1 MLSTATHTNSG
12 YLLKLAWPVM
22 LTQMG
27 HIVTN
32 MVDTIFLGQISPTHQ
47 AAGILAANLYTLVLV
62 FAIGVSYVLTPLVS
76 AAQFESDE
84 LRKANLFK
92 NSLFLNFIIALVSFA
107 VLFLSSG
114 LLARM
119 QQPQEVVVLAKPFY
133 NVLIF
138 SMLPVSLFFT
148 CKQYC
153 EGLSLTLPALY
164 ISVIG
169 NVLNIALNY
178 ALIYGVAFFP
188 EMGYMGSAWAS
199 FIARSFMGIA
209 FLCYIFYAPLTNS
222 IKGVYSQAKINS
234 FDLLRLL
241 KNGLNSGAQFTF
253 EVAAFVIAGL
263 MAGVFGKEV
272 IDAHGI
278 ALHMAAFTY
287 MFGSGISSATTIV
300 VGNCMADS
308 NWLNIKR
315 AVRSSIQLIIIGM
328 GSCALIFILLN
339 EVLPYAFTDDVQ
351 ITQITSKLL
360 IIAAMFQLFDGLQ
373 VVFIGVLR
381 GVEDFKFPTLI
392 TLITYWVIALPLSY
406 LLAFTYNMGVYG
418 IWYALLISLIFV
430 ALTLYFRIRVLIAR
444 NLKRT

>member
-1 MLSTATHTNSG
+1 
-12 YLLKLAWPVM
+12 
-22 LTQMG
+22 MG

-76 AAQFESDE
+76 SAQFESDE

-92 NSLFLNFIIALVSFA
+92 NSLFLNFVIALVSFA
-107 VLFLSSG
+107 ILFLSSG
-114 LLARM
+114 LLAHM
-119 QQPQEVVVLAKPFY
+119 QQPKEVVVLAKPFY

-153 EGLSLTLPALY
+153 EGLSLTMPALY
-164 ISVIG
+164 ISIIG

-209 FLCYIFYAPLTNS
+209 FLGYIFYSPLTNS
-222 IKGVYSQAKINS
+222 IKGVYQQAKINS
-234 FDLLRLL
+234 VDLLRLV

-308 NWLNIKR
+308 NWLNIKK
-315 AVRSSIQLIIIGM
+315 AVRSSIQLIIVGM

-339 EVLPYAFTDDVQ
+339 KVLPYAFTDDLQ
-351 ITQITSKLL
+351 ITIITSKLL

-392 TLITYWVIALPLSY
+392 TLIAYWVIALPLAY
-406 LLAFTYNMGVYG
+406 LLAFINKMGVYG

-430 ALTLYFRIRVLIAR
+430 ALTLYFRIRILIAR
-444 NLKRT
+444 NLQRT

>member
-1 MLSTATHTNSG
+1 
-12 YLLKLAWPVM
+12 M

-76 AAQFESDE
+76 SAQFESDE

-92 NSLFLNFIIALVSFA
+92 NSLFLNFVIALVSFA
-107 VLFLSSG
+107 ILFLSSG
-114 LLARM
+114 LLAHM
-119 QQPQEVVVLAKPFY
+119 QQPKEVVVLAKPFY

-153 EGLSLTLPALY
+153 EGLSLTMPALY
-164 ISVIG
+164 ISIIG

-209 FLCYIFYAPLTNS
+209 FLGYIFYSPLTNS
-222 IKGVYSQAKINS
+222 IKGVYQQAKINS
-234 FDLLRLL
+234 VDLLRLV

-300 VGNCMADS
+300 VGNCIADS
-308 NWLNIKR
+308 NWLNIKK
-315 AVRSSIQLIIIGM
+315 AVRSSIQLIIVGM

-339 EVLPYAFTDDVQ
+339 KVLPYAFTDDLQ
-351 ITQITSKLL
+351 ITIITSKLL

-373 VVFIGVLR
+373 VVVIGVLR

-392 TLITYWVIALPLSY
+392 TLIAYWVIALPLAY
-406 LLAFTYNMGVYG
+406 LLAFINKMGVYG

-430 ALTLYFRIRVLIAR
+430 ALTLYFRIRILIAR
-444 NLKRT
+444 NLQRT

>member
-1 MLSTATHTNSG
+1 
-12 YLLKLAWPVM
+12 M

-76 AAQFESDE
+76 SAQFESDE

-92 NSLFLNFIIALVSFA
+92 NSLFLNFVIALVSFA
-107 VLFLSSG
+107 ILFLSSG
-114 LLARM
+114 LLAHM
-119 QQPQEVVVLAKPFY
+119 QQPKEVVVLAKPFY

-153 EGLSLTLPALY
+153 EGLSLTMPALY
-164 ISVIG
+164 ISIIG

-209 FLCYIFYAPLTNS
+209 FLGYIFYSPLTNS
-222 IKGVYSQAKINS
+222 IKGVYQQAKINS
-234 FDLLRLL
+234 VDLLRLV

-300 VGNCMADS
+300 VGNCIADS
-308 NWLNIKR
+308 NWLNIKK
-315 AVRSSIQLIIIGM
+315 AVRSSIQLIIVGM
-328 GSCALIFILLN
+328 GSCALIFILLDK
-339 EVLPYAFTDDVQ
+339 VLPYAFTDDLQ
-351 ITQITSKLL
+351 ITIITSKLL

-392 TLITYWVIALPLSY
+392 TLIAYWVIALPLAY
-406 LLAFTYNMGVYG
+406 LLAFINKMGVYG

-430 ALTLYFRIRVLIAR
+430 ALTLYFRIRILIAR
-444 NLKRT
+444 NLQRT

>member
-1 MLSTATHTNSG
+1 
-12 YLLKLAWPVM
+12 M

-32 MVDTIFLGQISPTHQ
+32 MVDTIFLGHISPTHQ

-76 AAQFESDE
+76 AAQFETDE

-92 NSLFLNFIIALVSFA
+92 NSLFLNFVIALVSFA
-107 VLFLSSG
+107 ILFFSSG
-114 LLARM
+114 LLAQM

-164 ISVIG
+164 ISIIG
-169 NVLNIALNY
+169 NILNIVLNY

-188 EMGYMGSAWAS
+188 QMGYMGSAWAS

-209 FLCYIFYAPLTNS
+209 FLLYIFYSPLTNS
-222 IKGVYSQAKINS
+222 IKSVYQQAKINS
-234 FDLLRLL
+234 VDLLRLI

-308 NWLNIKR
+308 NWLNIKK
-315 AVRSSIQLIIIGM
+315 AVRSSIQLIIVGM

-339 EVLPYAFTDDVQ
+339 KILPHAFTDEVE
-351 ITQITSKLL
+351 IVFITSRLL

-392 TLITYWVIALPLSY
+392 TLIAYWVIALPLAY
-406 LLAFTYNMGVYG
+406 LLAFVNEMGVYG

-430 ALTLYFRIRVLIAR
+430 ALTLYFRIRILIAR
-444 NLKRT
+444 NLQRT

>member
-1 MLSTATHTNSG
+1 
-12 YLLKLAWPVM
+12 M

-32 MVDTIFLGQISPTHQ
+32 MVDTIFLGQISPAHQ

-76 AAQFESDE
+76 AAEFETDE

-92 NSLFLNFIIALVSFA
+92 NSLFLNFVIALVSFA
-107 VLFLSSG
+107 ILFLSSG
-114 LLARM
+114 LLAHM

-169 NVLNIALNY
+169 NILNIALNY

-188 EMGYMGSAWAS
+188 ELGYMGSAWAS

-209 FLCYIFYAPLTNS
+209 FLIYIFYSPLTNS
-222 IKGVYSQAKINS
+222 IKSVYQQAKINS
-234 FDLLRLL
+234 VDLLRLL

-300 VGNCMADS
+300 VGNCIADS
-308 NWLNIKR
+308 NWLNVKK
-315 AVRSSIQLIIIGM
+315 AVRSSIKLIAMGM
-328 GSCALIFILLN
+328 GTCALIFILLN
-339 EVLPYAFTDDVQ
+339 KILPHAFTDEAEIVS
-351 ITQITSKLL
+351 ITSRLL

-392 TLITYWVIALPLSY
+392 TLIAYWVIALPLAY
-406 LLAFTYNMGVYG
+406 LLAFVNEMGVYG

-444 NLKRT
+444 NL

>member
-1 MLSTATHTNSG
+1 
-12 YLLKLAWPVM
+12 
-22 LTQMG
+22 MG

-76 AAQFESDE
+76 SAQFESDE

-92 NSLFLNFIIALVSFA
+92 NSLFLNFVIALVSFA
-107 VLFLSSG
+107 ILFLSSG
-114 LLARM
+114 LLAHM
-119 QQPQEVVVLAKPFY
+119 QQPKEVVVLAKPFY

-153 EGLSLTLPALY
+153 EGLSLTMPALY
-164 ISVIG
+164 ISIIG

-209 FLCYIFYAPLTNS
+209 FLGYIFYSPLTNS
-222 IKGVYSQAKINS
+222 IKGVYQQAKINS
-234 FDLLRLL
+234 VDLLRLV

-300 VGNCMADS
+300 VGNCIADS
-308 NWLNIKR
+308 NWLNIKK
-315 AVRSSIQLIIIGM
+315 AVRSSIQLIIVGM

-339 EVLPYAFTDDVQ
+339 KVLPYAFTDDLQ
-351 ITQITSKLL
+351 ITIITSKLL

-392 TLITYWVIALPLSY
+392 TLIAYWVIALPLAY
-406 LLAFTYNMGVYG
+406 LLAFINKMGVYG

-430 ALTLYFRIRVLIAR
+430 ALTLYFRIRILIAR
-444 NLKRT
+444 NLQRT

>member
-1 MLSTATHTNSG
+1 
-12 YLLKLAWPVM
+12 M

-199 FIARSFMGIA
+199 FIARSFIGIA
-209 FLCYIFYAPLTNS
+209 FLLYIFYAPLTNS

-392 TLITYWVIALPLSY
+392 TLIAYWVIALPLAY

-430 ALTLYFRIRVLIAR
+430 ALTLYFRIRMLIGR
-444 NLKRT
+444 NLRNK

>member
-1 MLSTATHTNSG
+1 
-12 YLLKLAWPVM
+12 M

-76 AAQFESDE
+76 SAQFESDE

-92 NSLFLNFIIALVSFA
+92 NSLFLNFVIALVSFA
-107 VLFLSSG
+107 ILFLSSG
-114 LLARM
+114 LLAHM
-119 QQPQEVVVLAKPFY
+119 QQPKEVVVLAKPFY

-153 EGLSLTLPALY
+153 EGLSLTMPALY
-164 ISVIG
+164 ISIIG

-209 FLCYIFYAPLTNS
+209 FLGYIFYSPLTNS
-222 IKGVYSQAKINS
+222 IKGVYQQAKINS
-234 FDLLRLL
+234 VDLLRLV

-300 VGNCMADS
+300 VGNCIADS
-308 NWLNIKR
+308 NWLNIKK
-315 AVRSSIQLIIIGM
+315 AVRSSIQLIIVGM

-339 EVLPYAFTDDVQ
+339 KVLPYAFTDDLQ
-351 ITQITSKLL
+351 ITIITSKLL

-392 TLITYWVIALPLSY
+392 TLIAYWVIALPLAY
-406 LLAFTYNMGVYG
+406 LLAFINKMGVYG

-430 ALTLYFRIRVLIAR
+430 ALTLYFRIRILIAR
-444 NLKRT
+444 NLQRT

>member
-1 MLSTATHTNSG
+1 
-12 YLLKLAWPVM
+12 
-22 LTQMG
+22 MG

-76 AAQFESDE
+76 SAQFESDE

-92 NSLFLNFIIALVSFA
+92 NSLFLNFVIALVSFA
-107 VLFLSSG
+107 ILFLSSG
-114 LLARM
+114 LLAHM
-119 QQPQEVVVLAKPFY
+119 QQPKEVVVLAKPFY

-153 EGLSLTLPALY
+153 EGLSLTMPALY
-164 ISVIG
+164 ISIIG

-209 FLCYIFYAPLTNS
+209 FLGYIFYSPLTNS
-222 IKGVYSQAKINS
+222 IKGVYQQAKINS
-234 FDLLRLL
+234 VDLLRLV

-300 VGNCMADS
+300 VGNCIADS
-308 NWLNIKR
+308 NWLNIKK
-315 AVRSSIQLIIIGM
+315 AVRSSIQLIIVGM

-339 EVLPYAFTDDVQ
+339 KVLPYAFTDDLQ
-351 ITQITSKLL
+351 ITIITSKLL

-392 TLITYWVIALPLSY
+392 TLIAYWVIALPLAY
-406 LLAFTYNMGVYG
+406 LLAFINKMGVYG

-430 ALTLYFRIRVLIAR
+430 ALTLYLRIRILIAR
-444 NLKRT
+444 NLQRT

>member
-1 MLSTATHTNSG
+1 
-12 YLLKLAWPVM
+12 M

-76 AAQFESDE
+76 SAQFESDE

-92 NSLFLNFIIALVSFA
+92 NSLFLNFVIALVSFA
-107 VLFLSSG
+107 ILFLSSG
-114 LLARM
+114 LLAHM

-153 EGLSLTLPALY
+153 EGLSLTMPALY
-164 ISVIG
+164 ISIIG

-188 EMGYMGSAWAS
+188 EIGYMGSAWAS

-209 FLCYIFYAPLTNS
+209 FLGYIFYSPLTNS
-222 IKGVYSQAKINS
+222 IKGVYQQAKINS
-234 FDLLRLL
+234 VDLLRLV

-308 NWLNIKR
+308 NWLNIKK
-315 AVRSSIQLIIIGM
+315 AVRSSIQLIIVGM

-339 EVLPYAFTDDVQ
+339 KVLPYAFTDDLQ
-351 ITQITSKLL
+351 ITIITSKLL

-392 TLITYWVIALPLSY
+392 TLIAYWVIALPLAY
-406 LLAFTYNMGVYG
+406 LLAFINKMGVYG

-430 ALTLYFRIRVLIAR
+430 ALTLYFRIRILIAR
-444 NLKRT
+444 NLQRT

>member
-1 MLSTATHTNSG
+1 
-12 YLLKLAWPVM
+12 M

-76 AAQFESDE
+76 SAQFESDE

-92 NSLFLNFIIALVSFA
+92 NSLFLNFVIALVSFA
-107 VLFLSSG
+107 ILFLSSG
-114 LLARM
+114 LLAHM
-119 QQPQEVVVLAKPFY
+119 QQPKEVVVLAKPFY

-153 EGLSLTLPALY
+153 EGLSLTMPALY
-164 ISVIG
+164 ISIIG

-209 FLCYIFYAPLTNS
+209 FLGYIFYSPLTNS
-222 IKGVYSQAKINS
+222 IKGVYQQAKINS
-234 FDLLRLL
+234 VDLLRLV

-308 NWLNIKR
+308 NWLNIKK
-315 AVRSSIQLIIIGM
+315 AVRSSIQLIIVGM

-339 EVLPYAFTDDVQ
+339 KVLPYAFTDDLQ
-351 ITQITSKLL
+351 ITIITSKLL

-392 TLITYWVIALPLSY
+392 TLIAYWVIALPLAY
-406 LLAFTYNMGVYG
+406 LLAFINKMGVYG

-430 ALTLYFRIRVLIAR
+430 ALTLYFRIRILIAR
-444 NLKRT
+444 NLQRT